1 MCTSVQLIVRS
12 YKNMWRRRRVD
23 GTNSAR
29 HHRFGRRLRLDDAR
43 ALIRPPVLARY
54 SRVTIIRGQT
64 ILAIAGALL
73 FVFSPSTPLALA
85 GVLLWGV
92 GASLGFPVA

>member
-1 MCTSVQLIVRS
+1 V
-12 YKNMWRRRRVD
+12 
-23 GTNSAR
+23 
-29 HHRFGRRLRLDDAR
+29 
-43 ALIRPPVLARY
+43 
-54 SRVTIIRGQT
+54 
-64 ILAIAGALL
+64 LL

>member
-1 MCTSVQLIVRS
+1 MYVRTINCTVVQEYAGDAGS
-12 YKNMWRRRRVD
+12 TA
-23 GTNSAR
+23 TNSAR